1 MHLAPLVLMKRRA
14 NAPIW
19 LAAVLAVWC
28 VGTVAWAA
36 GTPSSPSSTLQ
47 QRLAAIHHAQV
58 WKKTNVAAMDLRAGP
73 PGASAFTPGQEVSC
87 QFLQRPHGKGSTP
100 KFACTTANG
109 DELKVRYGKTN
120 GEVYAQVA
128 ATRLLWAL
136 GFYANRMY
144 PVKVTCKGCS
154 ADPFTETHAAATS
167 TTFDPATI
175 DVKLD
180 GETIETKPDE
190 GWSWDELDQVDE

>member
-1 MHLAPLVLMKRRA
+1 
-14 NAPIW
+14 
-19 LAAVLAVWC
+19 
-28 VGTVAWAA
+28 
-36 GTPSSPSSTLQ
+36 
-47 QRLAAIHHAQV
+47 
-58 WKKTNVAAMDLRAGP
+58 MDLRAGP

-100 KFACTTANG
+100 KFACTTASG

-144 PVKVTCKGCS
+144 PVKVACQGCS
-154 ADPFTETHAAATS
+154 ADPFTETHAVATS

-180 GETIETKPDE
+180 
-190 GWSWDELDQVDE
+190 